1 MIRKQLLAMPEH
13 KAPALFMEMARTDE
27 KKWVVGYANENK
39 MYSRTTYVLAGQY
52 DGILK
57 ISFFFTEA
65 LRSGEDSP
73 AFDVYLDKE
82 NDQYLT
88 WDAEDSRW
96 RESTVRNLRY
106 PTECWLWKYF
116 QGLPEY
122 GTVWADPESQELI
135 EDYIGDELD
144 DLRGVQRWQSGILE
158 RKRKKKDKKL
168 TDAWDADMALV
179 PETPEGFKDFA
190 DKEGIAENYI
200 FYLAGNKT
208 KEGFCTY
215 CRDKVPVIKPKY
227 NSKRKCPVC
236 GKDVTLKS
244 TGKLWT
250 IQTGRYHVHLIQPM
264 DEGFVL
270 RTFMATRKHKNLI
283 FWKWDSLL
291 WEVRRVLYCKG
302 KPPRA
307 YRMGDFKGTYR
318 WIPDTALS
326 EGFYMNYWRG
336 PLMIDG
342 DMDNPEIT
350 KTGLIE
356 MAASGIRFDPEGYL
370 VSLKIRNCLEQTVKA
385 GLPRLAVSIM
395 DGSYKPGKLRK
406 GSLAKALGLDNARM
420 GRLRK
425 HNGDIYL
432 RSWLEYEKRMN
443 TVYEDEVLLFFAD
456 QKIFPDHLQF
466 ILDKMSP
473 VKIRNYLDKQSML
486 SRQTPSALV
495 GTWRDYLDMA
505 RRLKMNISLEI
516 FYKPKNLRKAHD
528 ECVKAGGE
536 AEVNRRVNEIRK
548 KFPHIEKILGSI
560 QKKYSFTDKK
570 YSIVVPDKI
579 VDIIFEGR
587 ALGHCLDRSDIYF
600 DRIERQESY
609 IVFLRKTEDIDT
621 PYYTLEIEP
630 GGTTRQKRTTGDK
643 QDKDFNEALSFIR
656 KWQKAIQ
663 KNLGK
668 EDLQFAEDSARLRVE
683 EFIQLRKE
691 KAKIWHGPMA
701 GKLLADVLEADLMEA
716 AL

>member
-13 KAPALFMEMARTDE
+13 KAPELFLEMARADE
-27 KKWVVGYANENK
+27 KKWVVGYANEKK
-39 MYSRTTYVLAGQY
+39 MYTRTTYVLARQY
-52 DGILK
+52 GECLK
-57 ISFFFTEA
+57 ISLFFTEA
-65 LRSGEDSP
+65 LKNGNAVP
-73 AFDVYLDKE
+73 AFDIYLDGEK
-82 NDQYLT
+82 NQYLT
-88 WDAEDSRW
+88 WDTADARW
-96 RESTVRNLRY
+96 REATVWNLRY
-106 PTECWLWKYF
+106 PEECHIWRYCT
-116 QGLPEY
+116 GLPER
-122 GTVWADPESQELI
+122 GTVWADPESQSLI
-135 EDYIGDELD
+135 EEYIGDKFEE
-144 DLRGVQRWQSGILE
+144 LRGVQRWQSGILE
-158 RKRKKKDKKL
+158 RKRKEKDRKL

-179 PETPEGFKDFA
+179 PDTPIGFKAFA

-200 FYLAGNKT
+200 FYQAGDKT

-215 CRDKVPVIKPKY
+215 CRDKVPVIKPRY
-227 NSKRKCPVC
+227 NSKRTCQVC
-236 GKDVTLKS
+236 GKEVTLKS
-244 TGKLWT
+244 TGKIWT
-250 IQTGRYHVHLIQPM
+250 LQTGRYHVHLIQPI

-270 RTFMATRKHKNLI
+270 RTFMATRKHENLI
-283 FWKWDSLL
+283 FWTWDASF
-291 WEVRRVLYCKG
+291 WEVRRVLYSQG

-318 WIPDTALS
+318 WIPDAALT
-326 EGFYMNYWRG
+326 GRYYMNYWKG

-342 DMDNPEIT
+342 KMDNPEIT

-356 MAASGIRFDPEGYL
+356 MAASGIRFNPEGYL
-370 VSLKIRNCLEQTVKA
+370 ASLQIRNCLEQTVKA
-385 GLPRLAVSIM
+385 GLTRLAVSIM
-395 DGSYKPGKLRK
+395 DGSYKPKKMSK

-420 GRLRK
+420 ARLRK
-425 HNGDIYL
+425 YNGDTCL
-432 RSWLEYEKRMN
+432 RSWLEYEKQMN

-456 QKIFPDHLQF
+456 QKISPDNLKF
-466 ILDKMSP
+466 ILGKMSP
-473 VKIRNYLDKQSML
+473 VKIRNYLEKQKEL
-486 SRQTPSALV
+486 TREKPSLLV

-505 RRLKMNISLEI
+505 KRLKMNTEHEI
-516 FYKPKNLRKAHD
+516 FFKPKNLRKAHD

-536 AEVNRRVNEIRK
+536 AEVAKRVKEIRRK
-548 KFPHIEKILGSI
+548 YPHIEKILRSI
-560 QKKYSFTDKK
+560 QNKYSFADKK
-570 YSIVVPDKI
+570 YSIVVPEKI

-621 PYYTLEIEP
+621 PFYTLEIEP
-630 GGTTRQKRTTGDK
+630 GGTTRQKRTTGDR

-663 KNLGK
+663 KNLGE
-668 EDLQFAEDSARLRVE
+668 EDLRFAQDSAKLRVQ